1 MRTNLTRLP
10 NLSFLLFFL
19 LTFFTESF
27 TINKHNGMN
36 SNNNVMEYNEKQK
49 LVLKWI
55 ESGCDYLQGTMLYGQ
70 FGKNIFLKADFHS
83 KQRKYATKI
92 IYELCKSVGLDYAQL
107 QKDNLIPNLKATE
120 PGNESTQEIKNLV
133 QSSTD
138 GKIKEIDL
146 DEPIGIDEDQK
157 QSIQIPETDQK
168 IETDQTT
175 SNAPTIDSITADM
188 PESLSVTN
196 IAEYPPIIRRII
208 AEYAETF
215 QERSKTHRIL
225 TEMPQGNSQAL
236 KTKRAE
242 IFDLVKS
249 FTIRLEYLF
258 KIRQQFEQ
266 NGELP
271 IEDEV
276 WPKPQE
282 LQETTLTDD
291 PEELRKMKK
300 NQQSANTKDQNML
313 DYQTMI
319 KGDEKKTMPSGPK
332 RTRIENRI
340 KGRLKFIQEIDLK
353 LVSLNAN

>member
-1 MRTNLTRLP
+1 
-10 NLSFLLFFL
+10 
-19 LTFFTESF
+19 
-27 TINKHNGMN
+27 
-36 SNNNVMEYNEKQK
+36 MEYNEKQK
-49 LVLKWI
+49 LVLDWI

-70 FGKNIFLKADFHS
+70 FGKNIFLKSDFHS
-83 KQRKYATKI
+83 KQRKYASKI
-92 IYELCKSVGLDYAQL
+92 IYELCKSVGLNYAQL
-107 QKDNLIPNLKATE
+107 QKENLIPAIQESSPLKMQPSE
-120 PGNESTQEIKNLV
+120 PAHKAAISPDPPVEIPALA
-133 QSSTD
+133 
-138 GKIKEIDL
+138 E
-146 DEPIGIDEDQK
+146 
-157 QSIQIPETDQK
+157 
-168 IETDQTT
+168 
-175 SNAPTIDSITADM
+175 M
-188 PESLSVTN
+188 PEALSTTN

-249 FTIRLEYLF
+249 STVRLEYLF
-258 KIRQQFEQ
+258 KIRQQFEL

-271 IEDEV
+271 LEDEV
-276 WPKPQE
+276 WPEPKE
-282 LQETTLTDD
+282 LPETTLSDD

-300 NQQSANTKDQNML
+300 NQQTANTKDQNML
-313 DYQTMI
+313 DFQTMV

>member
-1 MRTNLTRLP
+1 M
-10 NLSFLLFFL
+10 S
-19 LTFFTESF
+19 SD
-27 TINKHNGMN
+27 
-36 SNNNVMEYNEKQK
+36 NNEMDYNEKQET
-49 LVLKWI
+49 VLGWI
-55 ESGCDYLQGTMLYGQ
+55 ESGCNYQQGYMLYGQ
-70 FGKNIFLKADFHS
+70 FGKNKFLRKDFIG
-83 KQRKYATKI
+83 KQHKYATKI
-92 IYELCKSVGLDYAQL
+92 IYELCKSVSLDYARL
-107 QKDNLIPNLKATE
+107 QAENLIPALSATLQDINPDQSFQDSDINLPDGQINQVE
-120 PGNESTQEIKNLV
+120 PVEFNAQVS
-133 QSSTD
+133 
-138 GKIKEIDL
+138 
-146 DEPIGIDEDQK
+146 EPV
-157 QSIQIPETDQK
+157 
-168 IETDQTT
+168 
-175 SNAPTIDSITADM
+175 ADM
-188 PESLSVTN
+188 PESLSATK

-242 IFDLVKS
+242 IFDLVKA

-271 IEDEV
+271 LEDKV

-282 LQETTLTDD
+282 LQETTLSDD

-300 NQQSANTKDQNML
+300 NQQTANTKDQNML
-313 DYQTMI
+313 DYQTMV

-353 LVSLNAN
+353 LVSLDAN

>member
-1 MRTNLTRLP
+1 M
-10 NLSFLLFFL
+10 SS
-19 LTFFTESF
+19 E
-27 TINKHNGMN
+27 
-36 SNNNVMEYNEKQK
+36 NNVMEYNEKQQ
-49 LVLKWI
+49 LVLQWI

-70 FGKNIFLKADFHS
+70 FGKNIFLKSDFHS

-92 IYELCKSVGLDYAQL
+92 IYELCKSVGLDYAKL
-107 QKDNLIPNLKATE
+107 QKEK
-120 PGNESTQEIKNLV
+120 LV
-133 QSSTD
+133 PI
-138 GKIKEIDL
+138 IKESK
-146 DEPIGIDEDQK
+146 PF
-157 QSIQIPETDQK
+157 QIPLSEQVLKEVIPPVSHVDFP
-168 IETDQTT
+168 
-175 SNAPTIDSITADM
+175 APAEM
-188 PESLSVTN
+188 QEVLSATN
-196 IAEYPPIIRRII
+196 ITEYPPIIRRII

-242 IFDLVKS
+242 IFDLVKA

-258 KIRQQFEQ
+258 KIRQEFEQ

-271 IEDEV
+271 LEDEV

-282 LQETTLTDD
+282 MQETTLSDD

-300 NQQSANTKDQNML
+300 NQQTANTKDQNML

>member
-1 MRTNLTRLP
+1 
-10 NLSFLLFFL
+10 
-19 LTFFTESF
+19 
-27 TINKHNGMN
+27 
-36 SNNNVMEYNEKQK
+36 MEYNEKQK
-49 LVLKWI
+49 LVLQWI
-55 ESGCDYLQGTMLYGQ
+55 ESGCDYEQGTLLYGK
-70 FGKNIFLKADFHS
+70 FGKNKSLKTYFLGKT
-83 KQRKYATKI
+83 QIYVTKLT
-92 IYELCKSVGLDYAQL
+92 YELCKSVALNYTQL
-107 QKDNLIPNLKATE
+107 QKDNLIPDLNAAKPE
-120 PGNESTQEIKNLV
+120 NESKQEVKELFQN
-133 QSSTD
+133 STD
-138 GKIKEIDL
+138 GKVEDANP
-146 DEPIGIDEDQK
+146 DEPIDTVEDEK
-157 QSIQIPETDQK
+157 
-168 IETDQTT
+168 QTT
-175 SNAPTIDSITADM
+175 QSTEPVQTKLADQVLSNPLIVDPELAEI
-188 PESLSVTN
+188 PESLSATN

-242 IFDLVKS
+242 IFDLVKA

-271 IEDEV
+271 LEDEV

-300 NQQSANTKDQNML
+300 NQQTANTKDQNML
-313 DYQTMI
+313 DYQSMV

>member
-1 MRTNLTRLP
+1 M
-10 NLSFLLFFL
+10 SS
-19 LTFFTESF
+19 E
-27 TINKHNGMN
+27 
-36 SNNNVMEYNEKQK
+36 NNMMEYNEKQQ
-49 LVLKWI
+49 LVLEWI

-70 FGKNIFLKADFHS
+70 FGKNIFLRTDFHS

-107 QKDNLIPNLKATE
+107 QKNNLIPVIQESSPMQKSLTE
-120 PGNESTQEIKNLV
+120 PVHKVVITP
-133 QSSTD
+133 D
-138 GKIKEIDL
+138 PPAD
-146 DEPIGIDEDQK
+146 
-157 QSIQIPETDQK
+157 IPTLAE
-168 IETDQTT
+168 
-175 SNAPTIDSITADM
+175 M
-188 PESLSVTN
+188 PEALSATN

-208 AEYAETF
+208 SEYAETF

-242 IFDLVKS
+242 IFDLVKA

-258 KIRQQFEQ
+258 KIRQQFEL
-266 NGELP
+266 NEEIP
-271 IEDEV
+271 SEDEV
-276 WPKPQE
+276 WPKPKE
-282 LQETTLTDD
+282 LPETTLSDD

-300 NQQSANTKDQNML
+300 NQQTANTKDQNML
-313 DYQTMI
+313 DFQSMV

>member
-1 MRTNLTRLP
+1 M
-10 NLSFLLFFL
+10 
-19 LTFFTESF
+19 
-27 TINKHNGMN
+27 
-36 SNNNVMEYNEKQK
+36 MEYNEKQQ
-49 LVLKWI
+49 LVLQWI

-70 FGKNIFLKADFHS
+70 FGKNIFLRTDFHS

-107 QKDNLIPNLKATE
+107 QKDNLIPVIRESSPVQKPISEPNHKAAI
-120 PGNESTQEIKNLV
+120 PADNEVEMPVLA
-133 QSSTD
+133 
-138 GKIKEIDL
+138 E
-146 DEPIGIDEDQK
+146 
-157 QSIQIPETDQK
+157 
-168 IETDQTT
+168 
-175 SNAPTIDSITADM
+175 M
-188 PESLSVTN
+188 PEALTATN

-215 QERSKTHRIL
+215 QERSRTHRIL

-242 IFDLVKS
+242 IFDLVKA

-271 IEDEV
+271 LEDEV
-276 WPKPQE
+276 WPLPKE
-282 LQETTLTDD
+282 LQETTLSDD

-300 NQQSANTKDQNML
+300 NQQTANTKDQNML
-313 DYQTMI
+313 DFQTMI

-353 LVSLNAN
+353 LASQNAN

>member
-1 MRTNLTRLP
+1 
-10 NLSFLLFFL
+10 
-19 LTFFTESF
+19 
-27 TINKHNGMN
+27 
-36 SNNNVMEYNEKQK
+36 
-49 LVLKWI
+49 
-55 ESGCDYLQGTMLYGQ
+55 MLYGQ

-92 IYELCKSVGLDYAQL
+92 IYELCKSVGLNYAQL
-107 QKDNLIPNLKATE
+107 QKENLIPVIQELSPVQIQPSE
-120 PGNESTQEIKNLV
+120 PVHKSFISV
-133 QSSTD
+133 D
-138 GKIKEIDL
+138 PPAD
-146 DEPIGIDEDQK
+146 
-157 QSIQIPETDQK
+157 IPELS
-168 IETDQTT
+168 E
-175 SNAPTIDSITADM
+175 M
-188 PESLSVTN
+188 PEALSATN
-196 IAEYPPIIRRII
+196 IAEYPPSIRRII
-208 AEYAETF
+208 SEYAEIF

-225 TEMPQGNSQAL
+225 TEMPQGNSQTL

-249 FTIRLEYLF
+249 FTVRLEYLF
-258 KIRQQFEQ
+258 KIRQQFEL

-271 IEDEV
+271 LEDEV
-276 WPKPQE
+276 WPMPKE
-282 LQETTLTDD
+282 LPETTLSDD

-300 NQQSANTKDQNML
+300 NQQTANTKDQNML

>member
-1 MRTNLTRLP
+1 
-10 NLSFLLFFL
+10 
-19 LTFFTESF
+19 
-27 TINKHNGMN
+27 MN
-36 SNNNVMEYNEKQK
+36 SENNVREYNEKQQ

-55 ESGCDYLQGTMLYGQ
+55 ESGCNYLQGTMLYGQ

-83 KQRKYATKI
+83 KERKYATKI
-92 IYELCKSVGLDYAQL
+92 IYELCKAVGLNYAQL
-107 QKDNLIPNLKATE
+107 QKENLIPIIQESSPMQIQASEPFQKAV
-120 PGNESTQEIKNLV
+120 I
-133 QSSTD
+133 SSNVPTD
-138 GKIKEIDL
+138 
-146 DEPIGIDEDQK
+146 
-157 QSIQIPETDQK
+157 IPALSE
-168 IETDQTT
+168 
-175 SNAPTIDSITADM
+175 M
-188 PESLSVTN
+188 PEALSATN
-196 IAEYPPIIRRII
+196 IEEYPPIIRRII

-242 IFDLVKS
+242 IFDLVKA

-258 KIRQQFEQ
+258 KVRQQFEQ

-271 IEDEV
+271 LEDEV

-282 LQETTLTDD
+282 LQETTLSDD

-300 NQQSANTKDQNML
+300 NQQTANTKDQNML

-353 LVSLNAN
+353 LVSINAN

>member
-1 MRTNLTRLP
+1 
-10 NLSFLLFFL
+10 
-19 LTFFTESF
+19 
-27 TINKHNGMN
+27 
-36 SNNNVMEYNEKQK
+36 MEYNEKQQ
-49 LVLKWI
+49 LVLQWI
-55 ESGCDYLQGTMLYGQ
+55 ESGCDYEQGTLLYGK
-70 FGKNIFLKADFHS
+70 FGKNKSLKTYFLGKTQA
-83 KQRKYATKI
+83 YVTKLF
-92 IYELCKSVGLDYAQL
+92 YELCKSVALNYAQL
-107 QKDNLIPNLKATE
+107 QKDSLIPTIRELN
-120 PGNESTQEIKNLV
+120 PV
-133 QSSTD
+133 QTP
-138 GKIKEIDL
+138 IY
-146 DEPIGIDEDQK
+146 EPIDKAITSEDP
-157 QSIQIPETDQK
+157 SFEIPAVAE
-168 IETDQTT
+168 
-175 SNAPTIDSITADM
+175 M
-188 PESLSVTN
+188 PEILSATN

-208 AEYAETF
+208 SEYAETF

-236 KTKRAE
+236 KTKRGE

-249 FTIRLEYLF
+249 FTVRLEYLF

-271 IEDEV
+271 LEDEV
-276 WPKPQE
+276 WPKPE
-282 LQETTLTDD
+282 DMQETTLSDD

-300 NQQSANTKDQNML
+300 NQQTANTKDQNML

>member
-1 MRTNLTRLP
+1 M
-10 NLSFLLFFL
+10 SS
-19 LTFFTESF
+19 E
-27 TINKHNGMN
+27 KK
-36 SNNNVMEYNEKQK
+36 VMEYNEKQQ
-49 LVLKWI
+49 LVLQWI
-55 ESGCDYLQGTMLYGQ
+55 ESGCNYLQGTMLYGQ
-70 FGKNIFLKADFHS
+70 FGKNIFLRSDFHS

-107 QKDNLIPNLKATE
+107 QKDNLIPIIQESSPMQIQASEPFQKAV
-120 PGNESTQEIKNLV
+120 I
-133 QSSTD
+133 SSNVPTD
-138 GKIKEIDL
+138 
-146 DEPIGIDEDQK
+146 
-157 QSIQIPETDQK
+157 IPALSE
-168 IETDQTT
+168 
-175 SNAPTIDSITADM
+175 M
-188 PESLSVTN
+188 PEALSATN
-196 IAEYPPIIRRII
+196 IEEYPPIIRRII
-208 AEYAETF
+208 SEYAETF

-242 IFDLVKS
+242 IFDLVKA

-271 IEDEV
+271 LEDEV

-282 LQETTLTDD
+282 LQETTLSDD

-300 NQQSANTKDQNML
+300 NQQTANTKDQNML
-313 DYQTMI
+313 DYQTMV
-319 KGDEKKTMPSGPK
+319 KGNDKKTMPSGPK

>member
-1 MRTNLTRLP
+1 
-10 NLSFLLFFL
+10 
-19 LTFFTESF
+19 
-27 TINKHNGMN
+27 
-36 SNNNVMEYNEKQK
+36 MEYNEKQQH
-49 LVLKWI
+49 VLDWI
-55 ESGCDYLQGTMLYGQ
+55 ESGCDYLQGTMLYGR
-70 FGKNIFLKADFHS
+70 FGKNIFLRSDFHS

-92 IYELCKSVGLDYAQL
+92 IYELCKSVGLNYAQL
-107 QKDNLIPNLKATE
+107 QKEKLIPIIQESSPVQIPPSEPHKAVISADPTTDIPALAE
-120 PGNESTQEIKNLV
+120 MPEAL
-133 QSSTD
+133 SSTN
-138 GKIKEIDL
+138 
-146 DEPIGIDEDQK
+146 
-157 QSIQIPETDQK
+157 
-168 IETDQTT
+168 IE
-175 SNAPTIDSITADM
+175 
-188 PESLSVTN
+188 
-196 IAEYPPIIRRII
+196 EYPPIIRRII

-242 IFDLVKS
+242 IFDLVKA

-258 KIRQQFEQ
+258 KIRQQFEL

-271 IEDEV
+271 LEDEV
-276 WPKPQE
+276 WPEPKEMP
-282 LQETTLTDD
+282 ETTLSDD

-300 NQQSANTKDQNML
+300 NQQTANTKDQNML
-313 DYQTMI
+313 DFQTMV

>member
-1 MRTNLTRLP
+1 
-10 NLSFLLFFL
+10 
-19 LTFFTESF
+19 
-27 TINKHNGMN
+27 
-36 SNNNVMEYNEKQK
+36 
-49 LVLKWI
+49 
-55 ESGCDYLQGTMLYGQ
+55 MLYGQ
-70 FGKNIFLKADFHS
+70 FGKNIFLKADFHG

-107 QKDNLIPNLKATE
+107 QKDNVIPIFK
-120 PGNESTQEIKNLV
+120 ESP
-133 QSSTD
+133 
-138 GKIKEIDL
+138 IKELPSTASKRQPSSEIEGSVSIVPINDTVS
-146 DEPIGIDEDQK
+146 EPVE
-157 QSIQIPETDQK
+157 
-168 IETDQTT
+168 
-175 SNAPTIDSITADM
+175 DM

-242 IFDLVKS
+242 IFDLVKA

-271 IEDEV
+271 LEDEV

-282 LQETTLTDD
+282 LQETTLTDN

-300 NQQSANTKDQNML
+300 NQQTANTKDQNML
-313 DYQTMI
+313 DYQTMV

>member
-1 MRTNLTRLP
+1 MT
-10 NLSFLLFFL
+10 
-19 LTFFTESF
+19 
-27 TINKHNGMN
+27 K
-36 SNNNVMEYNEKQK
+36 EYNEKQQI
-49 LVLKWI
+49 VLQWI

-107 QKDNLIPNLKATE
+107 QKDNLIPDLNAVKSDNEFTE
-120 PGNESTQEIKNLV
+120 KVKNLV
-133 QSSTD
+133 QIPSD
-138 GKIKEIDL
+138 GQVEEIDPI
-146 DEPIGIDEDQK
+146 ESIGIVENEK
-157 QSIQIPETDQK
+157 QTTQISELIQTK
-168 IETDQTT
+168 LADQT
-175 SNAPTIDSITADM
+175 APNPSAIDLSLAEM
-188 PESLSVTN
+188 PESFSAIN

-208 AEYAETF
+208 SEYAETF

-225 TEMPQGNSQAL
+225 TEMPQGNSQSL

-242 IFDLVKS
+242 IFDLVKA

-258 KIRQQFEQ
+258 MVRKQFEQ

-271 IEDEV
+271 LEDEV

-282 LQETTLTDD
+282 LQETTLSDD

-300 NQQSANTKDQNML
+300 NHQTANTKDQNML
-313 DYQTMI
+313 DFQMMV

-332 RTRIENRI
+332 RTLIENRI

>member
-1 MRTNLTRLP
+1 
-10 NLSFLLFFL
+10 
-19 LTFFTESF
+19 
-27 TINKHNGMN
+27 
-36 SNNNVMEYNEKQK
+36 MEYNEKQN
-49 LVLKWI
+49 LVLQWI

-70 FGKNIFLKADFHS
+70 FGKNIFLRTDFHS
-83 KQRKYATKI
+83 KQRKYSTKI

-107 QKDNLIPNLKATE
+107 QKDNLIP
-120 PGNESTQEIKNLV
+120 I
-133 QSSTD
+133 
-138 GKIKEIDL
+138 IKESM
-146 DEPIGIDEDQK
+146 PVQ
-157 QSIQIPETDQK
+157 IQLSEQVLKEVSNPVLPVDIPVLAE
-168 IETDQTT
+168 I
-175 SNAPTIDSITADM
+175 
-188 PESLSVTN
+188 PESLSATN

-271 IEDEV
+271 LEDEV

-282 LQETTLTDD
+282 LQETTLSDD

-300 NQQSANTKDQNML
+300 NQQTANTKDQNML
-313 DYQTMI
+313 DYQMMV

>member
-1 MRTNLTRLP
+1 M
-10 NLSFLLFFL
+10 SS
-19 LTFFTESF
+19 E
-27 TINKHNGMN
+27 KK
-36 SNNNVMEYNEKQK
+36 VMEYNEKQK
-49 LVLKWI
+49 TVLQWI

-70 FGKNIFLKADFHS
+70 FGKNIFLRTDFHS

-107 QKDNLIPNLKATE
+107 QKENLIPVIQESSPGSKQFSE
-120 PGNESTQEIKNLV
+120 PVHKTV
-133 QSSTD
+133 
-138 GKIKEIDL
+138 
-146 DEPIGIDEDQK
+146 
-157 QSIQIPETDQK
+157 IPPNPPVDIPALAE
-168 IETDQTT
+168 
-175 SNAPTIDSITADM
+175 M
-188 PESLSVTN
+188 PEALSSTN

-208 AEYAETF
+208 SEYAETF

-249 FTIRLEYLF
+249 FTIRLEFLF
-258 KIRQQFEQ
+258 KVRQQFEL

-276 WPKPQE
+276 WPIPKE
-282 LQETTLTDD
+282 LPETTLSED
-291 PEELRKMKK
+291 PDELRKMKK
-300 NQQSANTKDQNML
+300 NQQTANTKDQNML
-313 DYQTMI
+313 DFQTMV

-353 LVSLNAN
+353 LVSLNVN

>member
-1 MRTNLTRLP
+1 
-10 NLSFLLFFL
+10 
-19 LTFFTESF
+19 
-27 TINKHNGMN
+27 
-36 SNNNVMEYNEKQK
+36 MEYNKKQK
-49 LVLKWI
+49 LVLQWI

-70 FGKNIFLKADFHS
+70 FGKNIFLKADFHG
-83 KQRKYATKI
+83 KQRKYTTKI
-92 IYELCKSVGLDYAQL
+92 IYELCKSVGLDYSQL
-107 QKDNLIPNLKATE
+107 QKDSKISITKESSSSQTPITESIHKA
-120 PGNESTQEIKNLV
+120 I
-133 QSSTD
+133 
-138 GKIKEIDL
+138 
-146 DEPIGIDEDQK
+146 
-157 QSIQIPETDQK
+157 IPEDLP
-168 IETDQTT
+168 IEIP
-175 SNAPTIDSITADM
+175 ALAEM
-188 PESLSVTN
+188 PDALSATN

-242 IFDLVKS
+242 IFDMVKA

-271 IEDEV
+271 LEDEV
-276 WPKPQE
+276 WSKPQE
-282 LQETTLTDD
+282 LQETTLSDD
-291 PEELRKMKK
+291 LEELRKMKK
-300 NQQSANTKDQNML
+300 NQQTANTKDQNML
-313 DYQTMI
+313 DYQTMV
-319 KGDEKKTMPSGPK
+319 KGVEKKTMPSGPK

>member
-1 MRTNLTRLP
+1 M
-10 NLSFLLFFL
+10 
-19 LTFFTESF
+19 
-27 TINKHNGMN
+27 
-36 SNNNVMEYNEKQK
+36 
-49 LVLKWI
+49 
-55 ESGCDYLQGTMLYGQ
+55 
-70 FGKNIFLKADFHS
+70 
-83 KQRKYATKI
+83 
-92 IYELCKSVGLDYAQL
+92 
-107 QKDNLIPNLKATE
+107 QKDNLIPIIM
-120 PGNESTQEIKNLV
+120 ESSPAQAPI
-133 QSSTD
+133 S
-138 GKIKEIDL
+138 
-146 DEPIGIDEDQK
+146 EPIHKAITSEDPPVE
-157 QSIQIPETDQK
+157 IPALAE
-168 IETDQTT
+168 
-175 SNAPTIDSITADM
+175 M
-188 PESLSVTN
+188 PESLSTSN

-225 TEMPQGNSQAL
+225 TEMPQGNSQTL

-249 FTIRLEYLF
+249 FTVRLEYLF
-258 KIRQQFEQ
+258 KVRQQFEL

-271 IEDEV
+271 LEDEV

-282 LQETTLTDD
+282 LQETTLSDD

-300 NQQSANTKDQNML
+300 NQQTANTKDQNML

>member
-1 MRTNLTRLP
+1 M
-10 NLSFLLFFL
+10 SS
-19 LTFFTESF
+19 E
-27 TINKHNGMN
+27 
-36 SNNNVMEYNEKQK
+36 NNVMEYNEKQK
-49 LVLKWI
+49 LVLQWI
-55 ESGCDYLQGTMLYGQ
+55 ESGCDYLQGTILYGQ
-70 FGKNIFLKADFHS
+70 FGKNIFLRTDFHS
-83 KQRKYATKI
+83 KKRKYATKI

-107 QKDNLIPNLKATE
+107 QKDNLIP
-120 PGNESTQEIKNLV
+120 I
-133 QSSTD
+133 
-138 GKIKEIDL
+138 IKESV
-146 DEPIGIDEDQK
+146 PV
-157 QSIQIPETDQK
+157 QIPFSEQVLKEVNNPVSTTD
-168 IETDQTT
+168 IPALVE
-175 SNAPTIDSITADM
+175 M
-188 PESLSVTN
+188 PESLSATN

-242 IFDLVKS
+242 IFDLVKAY
-249 FTIRLEYLF
+249 TIRLEYLF
-258 KIRQQFEQ
+258 KIRQQFEL

-271 IEDEV
+271 LEDEV
-276 WPKPQE
+276 WPKPKE
-282 LQETTLTDD
+282 LTETTLADD

-300 NQQSANTKDQNML
+300 NQQTANTKDQNML
-313 DYQTMI
+313 DFQSMV

>member
-1 MRTNLTRLP
+1 
-10 NLSFLLFFL
+10 
-19 LTFFTESF
+19 
-27 TINKHNGMN
+27 
-36 SNNNVMEYNEKQK
+36 MEYNEKQQ
-49 LVLKWI
+49 LVLDWI
-55 ESGCDYLQGTMLYGQ
+55 ESGCDYLQGTMLYGR
-70 FGKNIFLKADFHS
+70 FGKNIFLKSDFHS

-92 IYELCKSVGLDYAQL
+92 IYELCKSVGLNYAQL
-107 QKDNLIPNLKATE
+107 QKEKLIPIIQ
-120 PGNESTQEIKNLV
+120 ESSPV
-133 QSSTD
+133 
-138 GKIKEIDL
+138 
-146 DEPIGIDEDQK
+146 
-157 QSIQIPETDQK
+157 QIPSSEPLRKAVISVDPPVDIPALT
-168 IETDQTT
+168 E
-175 SNAPTIDSITADM
+175 M
-188 PESLSVTN
+188 PEALTSTN
-196 IAEYPPIIRRII
+196 ITEYPPIIRRII
-208 AEYAETF
+208 SEYAETF

-258 KIRQQFEQ
+258 KVRQQFEL

-271 IEDEV
+271 LEDEV
-276 WPKPQE
+276 WPMPKE
-282 LQETTLTDD
+282 LPETTLSDD

-300 NQQSANTKDQNML
+300 NQQTANTKDQNML
-313 DYQTMI
+313 DYQTMV

>member
-1 MRTNLTRLP
+1 
-10 NLSFLLFFL
+10 
-19 LTFFTESF
+19 
-27 TINKHNGMN
+27 MN
-36 SNNNVMEYNEKQK
+36 SRNNVMEFNEKQQ
-49 LVLKWI
+49 LVLQWI
-55 ESGCDYLQGTMLYGQ
+55 ESGCDYEQGTLLYGK
-70 FGKNIFLKADFHS
+70 FGKNKSLKTYFLGK
-83 KQRKYATKI
+83 TKTYVTKLT
-92 IYELCKSVGLDYAQL
+92 YELCKSVALNYAQL
-107 QKDNLIPNLKATE
+107 QKDNLIPDLKAAK
-120 PGNESTQEIKNLV
+120 QENASKHEVKYLFQN
-133 QSSTD
+133 STD
-138 GKIKEIDL
+138 GKVAEDLMDAILKEVEEIAR
-146 DEPIGIDEDQK
+146 
-157 QSIQIPETDQK
+157 IPEVNQNTVVDQAAP
-168 IETDQTT
+168 
-175 SNAPTIDSITADM
+175 NAAVPEPVEGM
-188 PESLSVTN
+188 PELLSATN

-208 AEYAETF
+208 SEYAETF

-249 FTIRLEYLF
+249 FTVRLEYLF

-276 WPKPQE
+276 WPKPKE
-282 LQETTLTDD
+282 LPETTLSED

-300 NQQSANTKDQNML
+300 NQQTANTKDQNML
-313 DYQTMI
+313 DYQTMV

-332 RTRIENRI
+332 RTRIQNRI

>member
-1 MRTNLTRLP
+1 
-10 NLSFLLFFL
+10 
-19 LTFFTESF
+19 
-27 TINKHNGMN
+27 
-36 SNNNVMEYNEKQK
+36 MEYNEKQQ
-49 LVLKWI
+49 LVLQWI
-55 ESGCDYLQGTMLYGQ
+55 ESGCDYLQGTILYGQ
-70 FGKNIFLKADFHS
+70 FGKNIFLRTDFHS

-107 QKDNLIPNLKATE
+107 QKDNLIPDLKAVKSD
-120 PGNESTQEIKNLV
+120 NESNQEVKDLFQNP
-133 QSSTD
+133 TD
-138 GKIKEIDL
+138 GKVEESLTDTEGEEVEKNAQITEVNQIAVVDQVVPNSPAEDL
-146 DEPIGIDEDQK
+146 I
-157 QSIQIPETDQK
+157 
-168 IETDQTT
+168 T
-175 SNAPTIDSITADM
+175 SEM
-188 PESLSVTN
+188 PELLSTTN

-215 QERSKTHRIL
+215 QERSKTHRTL

-249 FTIRLEYLF
+249 FTVRLEYLF

-266 NGELP
+266 NGEVP
-271 IEDEV
+271 TEEEI
-276 WPKPQE
+276 WPKPKE
-282 LQETTLTDD
+282 LAETTLSDD

-300 NQQSANTKDQNML
+300 NQQTANTKDQNML
-313 DYQTMI
+313 DFQTMV

-353 LVSLNAN
+353 LVCLNAN

>member
-1 MRTNLTRLP
+1 
-10 NLSFLLFFL
+10 
-19 LTFFTESF
+19 
-27 TINKHNGMN
+27 
-36 SNNNVMEYNEKQK
+36 
-49 LVLKWI
+49 
-55 ESGCDYLQGTMLYGQ
+55 MLYGQ
-70 FGKNIFLKADFHS
+70 FGKNIFLRTDFHS
-83 KQRKYATKI
+83 KQRKYSTKI

-107 QKDNLIPNLKATE
+107 QKDNLIP
-120 PGNESTQEIKNLV
+120 I
-133 QSSTD
+133 
-138 GKIKEIDL
+138 IKESM
-146 DEPIGIDEDQK
+146 PVQ
-157 QSIQIPETDQK
+157 IQLSEQVLKEVSNPVLPVDIPVLAE
-168 IETDQTT
+168 I
-175 SNAPTIDSITADM
+175 
-188 PESLSVTN
+188 PESLSATN

-271 IEDEV
+271 LEDEV

-282 LQETTLTDD
+282 LQETTLSDD

-300 NQQSANTKDQNML
+300 NQQTANTKDQNML
-313 DYQTMI
+313 DYQMMV

>member
-1 MRTNLTRLP
+1 MMGN
-10 NLSFLLFFL
+10 
-19 LTFFTESF
+19 
-27 TINKHNGMN
+27 
-36 SNNNVMEYNEKQK
+36 NEKQN
-49 LVLKWI
+49 LVLQWI

-70 FGKNIFLKADFHS
+70 FGKNIFLKADFHG

-107 QKDNLIPNLKATE
+107 QKDNLIP
-120 PGNESTQEIKNLV
+120 I
-133 QSSTD
+133 
-138 GKIKEIDL
+138 IKESLIKEL
-146 DEPIGIDEDQK
+146 PSTASRSG
-157 QSIQIPETDQK
+157 
-168 IETDQTT
+168 
-175 SNAPTIDSITADM
+175 SITPIDTSVSEPVEDM
-188 PESLSVTN
+188 PESLSATN

-242 IFDLVKS
+242 IFDLVKA
-249 FTIRLEYLF
+249 FTIRLEYFF
-258 KIRQQFEQ
+258 KIRQLFEQ

-271 IEDEV
+271 LEDEV

-282 LQETTLTDD
+282 MQETTLSED

-300 NQQSANTKDQNML
+300 NQQTANTKDQNML
-313 DYQTMI
+313 DYQTMV
-319 KGDEKKTMPSGPK
+319 KGDEKKTMPFGPK

>member
-1 MRTNLTRLP
+1 M
-10 NLSFLLFFL
+10 S
-19 LTFFTESF
+19 SD
-27 TINKHNGMN
+27 
-36 SNNNVMEYNEKQK
+36 NNMTEYNEKQK
-49 LVLKWI
+49 LVLQWI
-55 ESGCDYLQGTMLYGQ
+55 ESGCDYVQGTILYGQ
-70 FGKNIFLKADFHS
+70 FGKNIFLRTDFHS

-107 QKDNLIPNLKATE
+107 QKDNLIPDLNAAKSE
-120 PGNESTQEIKNLV
+120 SESTQEEKNLV
-133 QSSTD
+133 HNSTD
-138 GKIKEIDL
+138 GQVEDVDP
-146 DEPIGIDEDQK
+146 DELNGTDEVKK
-157 QSIQIPETDQK
+157 QITQIPEDVQTKLTDQAAP
-168 IETDQTT
+168 
-175 SNAPTIDSITADM
+175 NPPTIDLAFAEM
-188 PESLSVTN
+188 PEILSATN

-242 IFDLVKS
+242 IFDLVKA

-271 IEDEV
+271 LEDEV
-276 WPKPQE
+276 WPKPKE
-282 LQETTLTDD
+282 LQETTLSDD

-300 NQQSANTKDQNML
+300 NQQTANTKDQNML
-313 DYQTMI
+313 DFQTMV
-319 KGDEKKTMPSGPK
+319 KGDEKKILPSGLK